1 MNSSIVSIGLSNPG
15 KPIPQAEISRFMQLA
30 HQLDAQERRK
40 LDFLYRKSGIDSR
53 HSVLDDFQKEE
64 VLDFTF
70 FPKNKELHPFP
81 GTAARMQVFEEK
93 GPELAEQAVRS
104 ALQQAKVE
112 ASSLTHLI
120 LISCTGMVAPGLELD
135 LMRRLDIPSS
145 VERYCI
151 HFMGCYAAF
160 TGLRLADQLVKA
172 NPKARVLV
180 VSVELCTL
188 HFQKEYTEDNLLAN
202 SLFGDGA
209 AAAVVMQ
216 SEKGLQIKNY
226 FSEVL
231 WEGEKDMAWKIGD
244 FGFEMRLSQYIP
256 SLLNQGIRR
265 LRDLFEAKFNF
276 SKVKHVA
283 IHPGGKQILIQVQEA
298 FGLSPEVNRHALE
311 VLRTCGNMSSASI
324 LFVLERMLQD
334 SSIQGD
340 ILALGFGPG
349 LTLETTHYEKR

>member
-15 KPIPQAEISRFMQLA
+15 APIPQAEIARFMQLA
-30 HQLDAQERRK
+30 HQLDGQERRK
-40 LDFLYRKSGIDSR
+40 LDFLYRKSGIDFR

-64 VLDFTF
+64 VDDFSF
-70 FPKNKELHPFP
+70 FPKNKELNPFP
-81 GTAARMQVFEEK
+81 STSARMTVFEAEAA
-93 GPELAEQAVRS
+93 GLAEQAVRN
-104 ALQQAKVE
+104 ALEQAELE

-120 LISCTGMVAPGLELD
+120 LVSCTGMVAPGLELD
-135 LMRRLDIPSS
+135 LMRRLGIPSS

-172 NPKARVLV
+172 NPQARVLV

-209 AAAVVMQ
+209 AAALVMQ
-216 SEKGLQIKNY
+216 SEKGLLIKNY
-226 FSEVL
+226 LSEVL

-256 SLLNQGIRR
+256 SLLNQGIRK

-276 SKVKHVA
+276 SQVQHVA

-298 FGLSPEVNRHALE
+298 FGLSPEVNQHALE

-324 LFVLERMLQD
+324 LFVLERMLHD
-334 SSIQGD
+334 TSIQGD

>member
-30 HQLDAQERRK
+30 HQLDVQERRK

-135 LMRRLDIPSS
+135 LMRRLGIPSS

>member
-15 KPIPQAEISRFMQLA
+15 SPIPQAEISRFMQLA

-53 HSVLDDFQKEE
+53 HSVLDDFQKQE
-64 VLDFTF
+64 VSDFTF
-70 FPKNKELHPFP
+70 FPKNKELNPFP
-81 GTAARMQVFEEK
+81 GTAVRMQVFEEK

-104 ALQQAKVE
+104 ALLQAEVE

-135 LMRRLDIPSS
+135 LMRRLGIPSS

-172 NPKARVLV
+172 NPQARVLV

-276 SKVKHVA
+276 SQVKHVA

-298 FGLSPEVNRHALE
+298 FGLSPEVNQHALE

>member
-15 KPIPQAEISRFMQLA
+15 APIPQAEIARFMQLA
-30 HQLDAQERRK
+30 HQLDGQERRK
-40 LDFLYRKSGIDSR
+40 LDFLYRKSGIDFR

-64 VLDFTF
+64 VNDFSF
-70 FPKNKELHPFP
+70 FPKNKELNPFP
-81 GTAARMQVFEEK
+81 STSARMNVFEAEAA
-93 GPELAEQAVRS
+93 GLAEQAVRN
-104 ALQQAKVE
+104 ALEQAELE

-120 LISCTGMVAPGLELD
+120 LVSCTGMVAPGLELD
-135 LMRRLDIPSS
+135 LMRRLGIPSS

-172 NPKARVLV
+172 NPQARVLV

-209 AAAVVMQ
+209 AAALVMQ
-216 SEKGLQIKNY
+216 SEKGLLIKNY
-226 FSEVL
+226 LSEVL

-256 SLLNQGIRR
+256 SLLNQGIRK
-265 LRDLFEAKFNF
+265 LRNLFEEKFNF
-276 SKVKHVA
+276 SQVQHFA

-298 FGLSPEVNRHALE
+298 FGLSPEVNQHALE

-324 LFVLERMLQD
+324 LFVLERMLKD
-334 SSIQGD
+334 SNIQGD

>member
-15 KPIPQAEISRFMQLA
+15 APIPQAEIARFMQLA
-30 HQLDAQERRK
+30 HQLDGQKRRK
-40 LDFLYRKSGIDSR
+40 LDFLYRKSGIDFR
-53 HSVLDDFQKEE
+53 HSVLEDFQKEE
-64 VLDFTF
+64 VAEFTF
-70 FPKNKELHPFP
+70 FPKNKELSPFP
-81 GTAARMQVFEEK
+81 STSARMNVFEAEAA
-93 GPELAEQAVRS
+93 GLAEQAVRN
-104 ALQQAKVE
+104 ALQQADIE
-112 ASSLTHLI
+112 PTSLTHLV
-120 LISCTGMVAPGLELD
+120 LVSCTGMVAPGVELE
-135 LMRRLDIPSS
+135 LMRRLGMPSS
-145 VERYCI
+145 VQRYCI

-172 NPKARVLV
+172 NPESRVLV

-188 HFQKEYTEDNLLAN
+188 HFQKEYNEDNLLAN

-209 AAAVVMQ
+209 AAALVMQ

-226 FSEVL
+226 LSEVL

-256 SLLNQGIRR
+256 SLLNQGIRK

-276 SKVKHVA
+276 SQVQHVA

-298 FGLSPEVNRHALE
+298 FGLSPEVNKHALE

-334 SSIQGD
+334 PSIQGD

>member
-15 KPIPQAEISRFMQLA
+15 APIPQAEISRFMQLA
-30 HQLDAQERRK
+30 HQLDAQEQRK

-53 HSVLDDFQKEE
+53 HSVLDDFQSEE
-64 VLDFTF
+64 VSDFTF

-104 ALQQAKVE
+104 ALLQAEVE
-112 ASSLTHLI
+112 ANSLTHLI

-276 SKVKHVA
+276 SKVRHVA